1 MQLISIGYPQTL
13 TQNVIYALPVS
24 RCLLF
29 VATPG
34 VALEQSN
41 TATMMETNPLFP
53 PAPADVNIT
62 LVDGQS
68 EVAGGF
74 IRSTAAD
81 CIVTLKKF

>member
-1 MQLISIGYPQTL
+1 MQLLSIGYPQTL
-13 TQNVIYALPVS
+13 TKDVIYALPAS

-29 VATPG
+29 VDTAG
-34 VALEQSN
+34 AALEQSN
-41 TATMMETNPLFP
+41 TDVMT
-53 PAPADVNIT
+53 ADVNIT
-62 LVDGQS
+62 LVDGQK